1 MNFKKLPVPPCVCS
15 FCFVL
20 FCFVTVFFFVSRY
33 MEKEGM
39 DWVPLKSS
47 QFKEL
52 AFDIWRNRFKVS

>member
-1 MNFKKLPVPPCVCS
+1 
-15 FCFVL
+15 
-20 FCFVTVFFFVSRY
+20 

-52 AFDIWRNRFKVS
+52 AFDIWRNRFKVSWDCFRFLKVERVF